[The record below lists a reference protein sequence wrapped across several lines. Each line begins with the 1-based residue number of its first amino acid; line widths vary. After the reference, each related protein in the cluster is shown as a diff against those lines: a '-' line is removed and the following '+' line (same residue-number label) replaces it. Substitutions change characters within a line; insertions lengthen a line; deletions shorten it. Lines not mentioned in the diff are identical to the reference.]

1 MDSAASSAPRGDD
14 LILEQLHVLECFDD
28 ARPPAFSRLETV
40 VGSRL
45 AGLLVKALGGIR
57 RRRVA

>member
-1 MDSAASSAPRGDD
+1 MDSAASSARRGDE
-14 LILEQLHVLECFDD
+14 LILEQLTALDRFDD

-45 AGLLVKALGGIR
+45 AGLLVRALGGIR
-57 RRRVA
+57 RRRVL